1 MSLADYLSDEDR
13 AARFEEQF
21 KPGLVLYLRCPFL
34 DLHYDKYLLLVC
46 VEPCPILLFI
56 NAEILAMY
64 ERRPAHKA
72 RQLPL
77 LLSEADFL
85 TQDSFIDCTTPILNF
100 SKGEIKERVMR
111 DMARMRG
118 NVSNTVL
125 LEVLRNVSAANM
137 MEYRKKQWI
146 VNSLRVALSL
156 G

>member
-1 MSLADYLSDEDR
+1 MTLADHLSVEER
-13 AARFEEQF
+13 EERFEEQF

-34 DLHYDKYLLLVC
+34 PLHYDKFLLLVC
-46 VEPCPILLFI
+46 VAPCPILLFI
-56 NAEILAMY
+56 NAEILEMY

-72 RQLPL
+72 RQLPIIA
-77 LLSEADFL
+77 SEYDFL

-118 NVSNTVL
+118 TLSNGTL
-125 LEVLRNVSAANM
+125 SEVLKYVSAANM

-146 VNSLRVALSL
+146 VNSLREALGL